1 MNALRPSVRDLQ
13 RQRLE
18 ADVAARIAVLF
29 REWPELAGFTVK
41 EESPVPGN
49 VVCDGPLGDAQADAM
64 VGALTRMML
73 ELVDEEPE
81 APALLLGRTFAR
93 VLH

>member
-29 REWPELAGFTVK
+29 REWPELEGFAVK
-41 EESPVPGN
+41 AESPVPAH
-49 VVCDGPLGDAQADAM
+49 VVFQGALGEAQLEAM
-64 VGALTRMML
+64 IGELTRMML